1 MAISVAEA
9 ISLIRSTVHKG
20 RTIVCPLSEAL
31 NHVLLDD
38 LKVPHASPPFD
49 KALMDGFAVRS
60 GDHQEDSSSGTD
72 GEAAFAV
79 IETVV
84 AGQIPR
90 SVLQPH
96 QAIRIM
102 TGAMLPQG
110 CDCVVPIER
119 VRFSEASP
127 GEVTVPRSELR
138 AEANLM
144 RSGTAAKTGEILLT
158 KGTLLSPQRIA
169 ALAEFGISEVPT
181 TATPRVSIM
190 ATGDELLPYSEP
202 LQPGKIRNSNEPM
215 LAAQVTTCHA
225 KPRML
230 GMVKDTV
237 EALDEAIARGLES
250 DVLLLTGG
258 VSAGMLD
265 LVPQRLVH
273 AGVQKVFHGVEM
285 KPGKPLWFGVRRVFE
300 KSCYVFG
307 LPGNPVSSLACF
319 ELFVRPALR
328 QMTGAVPSP
337 QLEAVLSQPFQVRG
351 HRPVYHPVRIQHDGA
366 TLTATA
372 VPWSGSA
379 DLKATTLADGMAL
392 LLPDRGKYDAG
403 ERVPVWFW
411 GRG

>member
-9 ISLIRSTVHKG
+9 ISLVRSTVRIG
-20 RTIVCPLSEAL
+20 RTIACPLNEAL
-31 NHVLLDD
+31 DHVLLND
-38 LKVPHASPPFD
+38 LIVPHASPPFD
-49 KALMDGFAVRS
+49 KALMDGFALHS
-60 GDHQEDSSSGTD
+60 GDDLENSD
-72 GEAAFAV
+72 GSHIPVTFSV

-90 SVLQPH
+90 SILQPH
-96 QAIRIM
+96 QAARIM
-102 TGAMLPQG
+102 TGAMLPRG

-119 VRFSEASP
+119 VRFTEAFP
-127 GEVTVPRSELR
+127 EEVTIDRSEIR

-144 RSGTAAKTGEILLT
+144 RSGAAAKSGDVLLA
-158 KGTLLSPQRIA
+158 KGTLLTPQRIA

-181 TATPRVSIM
+181 TATPQVSVM

-215 LAAQVTTCHA
+215 LAAQVTTCRA
-225 KPRML
+225 KPRLL

-237 EALDEAIARGLES
+237 EALDEVIARGLDS

-285 KPGKPLWFGVRRVFE
+285 KPGKPLWFGVRRVAE

-319 ELFVRPALR
+319 ELFVRPAL
-328 QMTGAVPSP
+328 QQLTGAAPSP
-337 QLEAVLSQPFQVRG
+337 PLEAVLVQPFQVRG
-351 HRPVYHPVRIQHDGA
+351 NRPVYHPVQLQYDGA

-392 LLPDRGKYDAG
+392 LLPDHGKYEAG